1 MLDSHLLQIA
11 GGVLYSSLGVIITI
25 LVMTFAEVSPG
36 HQHPVGAFAKRAQD
50 HGGVDAA

>member
-1 MLDSHLLQIA
+1 MLDAHLLQIA

-25 LVMTFAEVSPG
+25 LVMTFTEVSPG
-36 HQHPVGAFAKRAQD
+36 HQHPVGAVDERAQD